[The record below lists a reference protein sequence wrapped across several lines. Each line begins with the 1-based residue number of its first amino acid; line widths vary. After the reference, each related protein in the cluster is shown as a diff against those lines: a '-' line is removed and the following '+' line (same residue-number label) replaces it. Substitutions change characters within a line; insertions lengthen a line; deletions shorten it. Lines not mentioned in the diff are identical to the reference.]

1 MSTLRSQLCKLHS
14 FLVFI
19 TTKISLK
26 NLGKI
31 KITGHTDSSRTEK
44 ERNIRE
50 QWNININKQY
60 IKTFPN
66 VNSQSLFEMEAIFK
80 QTLE

>member
-1 MSTLRSQLCKLHS
+1 MFEKFGQNK
-14 FLVFI
+14 
-19 TTKISLK
+19 
-26 NLGKI
+26 
-31 KITGHTDSSRTEK
+31 DSSGTEK

-80 QTLE
+80 QTLEECHVPIPIP